1 MSAVIDQ
8 SDEFSQRM
16 SHGMNKFHT
25 LLHRSKNITLL
36 FSGDSA
42 LFAKNTGVGSRP
54 GGRKAF
60 GAATTA

>member
-25 LLHRSKNITLL
+25 LLR
-36 FSGDSA
+36 FSG
-42 LFAKNTGVGSRP
+42 
-54 GGRKAF
+54 
-60 GAATTA
+60 